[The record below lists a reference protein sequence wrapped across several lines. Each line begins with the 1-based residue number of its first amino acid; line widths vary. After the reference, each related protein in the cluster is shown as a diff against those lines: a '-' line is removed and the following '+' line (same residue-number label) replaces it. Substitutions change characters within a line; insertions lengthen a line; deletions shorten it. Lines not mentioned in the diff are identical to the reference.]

1 MDEFEYNKH
10 RAKIIDGRTAAR
22 HKIFSVL
29 LPTFSAILAVSC
41 TYGISTSRNIDF
53 SLQGINVFVVGV
65 LSNTLGLIACIALL
79 YEDVNAY
86 NQILSSL
93 HQKREYLLRSQN
105 KVVVEAKKRW
115 IFSFLEVLTYLCFV
129 ITVLS
134 LVFCAVK

>member
-1 MDEFEYNKH
+1 MKKEN
-10 RAKIIDGRTAAR
+10 
-22 HKIFSVL
+22 
-29 LPTFSAILAVSC
+29 AISIPMFAS
-41 TYGISTSRNIDF
+41 
-53 SLQGINVFVVGV
+53 
-65 LSNTLGLIACIALL
+65 LL
-79 YEDVNAY
+79 YEYVDAY